1 MDINT
6 QISLLLSNMEKNQN
20 IDLLVEWTKV
30 EVIIILLELTQNT

>member
-1 MDINT
+1 
-6 QISLLLSNMEKNQN
+6 MEKNKN

>member
-6 QISLLLSNMEKNQN
+6 QISLLLSNMEKNKN